1 MGINKHTPTSKQY
14 EASFRTLFPQGDY
27 WEKQLANSQS
37 DISLF
42 CRAKLPEFISFRS
55 RMESLRNESKP
66 QSAVE
71 LLDDWERILNG
82 SVFRGLDIN
91 QRRLM
96 LLQKNKEKIT
106 RADIQKI
113 ADIFGFDIAE
123 VQLPYRPAFFGFNC
137 FGIDHFASPAAWYV
151 VHIYVRTKDNGEQTE
166 HTEHF
171 EKSIR
176 EMLLKNHIIYFFY
189 DGGNS

>member
-1 MGINKHTPTSKQY
+1 MGINKPTPKQY
-14 EASFRTLFPQGDY
+14 ETSIRKLFPQGDY
-27 WEKQLANSQS
+27 WDKQFADPQS
-37 DISLF
+37 DVSLF
-42 CRAKLPEFISFRS
+42 CRAKLSEFIRFRS

-82 SVFRGLDIN
+82 SVLRGLDIN

-113 ADIFGFDIAE
+113 ADIFDFDITD
-123 VQLPYRPAFFGFNC
+123 VQIPYRSAFCGFSC

-151 VHIYVRTKDNGEQTE
+151 VHIYVRIRNNGEQ
-166 HTEHF
+166 TEHF

-176 EMLLKNHIIYFFY
+176 EMLLKNHNIYFFY
-189 DGGNS
+189 DGGNP